1 MKKLVLVLAMLF
13 TLLIACLVSMY
24 AMAQTEHLETLHG
37 VSRSGDNLHIKV
49 RSFGCT
55 QADSFVIKKEKQGLA
70 IMRIKPDNCRR
81 MPHIID
87 VILPLP
93 ERLDAFVLLN
103 PFAGRA

>member
-1 MKKLVLVLAMLF
+1 MKKLVLVLATLF
-13 TLLIACLVSMY
+13 TLLIASLVSMY
-24 AMAQTEHLETLHG
+24 AMAQTDHLETLYG
-37 VSRSGDNLHIKV
+37 VSRSDDNLHIKV

-55 QADSFVIKKEKQGLA
+55 QAESFVIEQKKQGLA
-70 IMRIKPDNCRR
+70 ILRIKPDNCRR

-87 VILPLP
+87 VVLPLP